1 MNRLYCDKANCI
13 NKSVSLQGFVF
24 FAFSPSMLQVIY
36 AFMKEDEKKRMLTC
50 LGDMVDFKGWA
61 LNLGR
66 NTF

>member
-1 MNRLYCDKANCI
+1 MIKQIVSINR
-13 NKSVSLQGFVF
+13 SVCKGLFF
-24 FAFSPSMLQVIY
+24 FAFSASGLEVIY

>member
-1 MNRLYCDKANCI
+1 M
-13 NKSVSLQGFVF
+13 
-24 FAFSPSMLQVIY
+24 Y
-36 AFMKEDEKKRMLTC
+36 AFMKKDEKKRMLTC

>member
-1 MNRLYCDKANCI
+1 MNWLYMI
-13 NKSVSLQGFVF
+13 NQIVSVNRSVCKGLYY
-24 FAFSPSMLQVIY
+24 FAVSPARLQVIY